1 MDDYSSS
8 VAKCLVGIVRVDISC
23 LAFRSDIE
31 ARQID
36 NTVAPKR
43 QIDNTGVQ
51 YLVKVF
57 TESSKGCEQDE
68 PDNQVTAL
76 ISWTELDHML
86 ENSQLTRNDLQRS
99 LLGGGY
105 PKLDTSNT
113 KIYCL
118 RGRHRLKAAALY
130 LRHCDPEDYWWAVKL
145 YTLGLGSE

>member
-36 NTVAPKR
+36 NTV
-43 QIDNTGVQ
+43 VQ
-51 YLVKVF
+51 NLVTVF
-57 TESSKGCEQDE
+57 TESSNGCERDK
-68 PDNQVTAL
+68 PDNQVSAL
-76 ISWTELDHML
+76 ISSRELDHML

-105 PKLDTSNT
+105 PKLNTSNT

-118 RGRHRLKAAALY
+118 RGRHRLRAAAVF

-145 YTLGLGSE
+145 YTFGPGSQ